1 MSNFTDSFLS
11 ANTANFP
18 SEQLP
23 SLRERLAQLDDSQ
36 ANQVIAAADVKNPTT
51 ALILSIFL
59 GAFGVDRFYIGHTG
73 LGIGKLLTTL
83 LLPVITFGLSFFF
96 TWIWIVVDCFL
107 IMNATKAANL
117 EAINT
122 ALATMT
128 ATPETVEVIEEKVE
142 ILAEPAEVIEEKVEV
157 VAEPAEVIEEKV
169 EVVAEPAE
177 VIEEKVEVVAEPAE
191 VIEEKVEV
199 VAEPAEVI
207 EGSVEVT
214 EEQAD

>member
-23 SLRERLAQLDDSQ
+23 SLRERLSQLDDSQ
-36 ANQVIAAADVKNPTT
+36 ANQVIAATDVKNPTT

-59 GAFGVDRFYIGHTG
+59 GGFGVDRFYIGNTG
-73 LGIGKLLTTL
+73 LGIGKLLATL
-83 LLPVITFGLSFFF
+83 LLPTITFGFSLFF
-96 TWIWIVVDCFL
+96 TWIWIVVDWFL
-107 IMNATKAANL
+107 IMNATKAANF

-142 ILAEPAEVIEEKVEV
+142 V
-157 VAEPAEVIEEKV
+157 VAEPAEVVEEQA
-169 EVVAEPAE
+169 EVVAEQ
-177 VIEEKVEVVAEPAE
+177 VEA
-191 VIEEKVEV
+191 
-199 VAEPAEVI
+199 
-207 EGSVEVT
+207 T
-214 EEQAD
+214 EE

>member
-142 ILAEPAEVIEEKVEV
+142 V

-177 VIEEKVEVVAEPAE
+177 VVAEPAEVVAEPAE

-199 VAEPAEVI
+199 VSEPAEVI
-207 EGSVEVT
+207 EKSVEVT

>member
-83 LLPVITFGLSFFF
+83 LLPVITFGFSFFF

-142 ILAEPAEVIEEKVEV
+142 V

-177 VIEEKVEVVAEPAE
+177 VIEE
-191 VIEEKVEV
+191 
-199 VAEPAEVI
+199 
-207 EGSVEVT
+207 SVEIT

>member
-59 GAFGVDRFYIGHTG
+59 GGFGVDRFYIGHTG
-73 LGIGKLLTTL
+73 LGIGKLLVTL
-83 LLPVITFGLSFFF
+83 LLPIVTLGISLFFS
-96 TWIWIVVDCFL
+96 WIWIVVDWFL

-128 ATPETVEVIEEKVE
+128 AAPAT
-142 ILAEPAEVIEEKVEV
+142 AEVVEEKVEV
-157 VAEPAEVIEEKV
+157 SEKPT
-169 EVVAEPAE
+169 ETT
-177 VIEEKVEVVAEPAE
+177 
-191 VIEEKVEV
+191 
-199 VAEPAEVI
+199 
-207 EGSVEVT
+207 EG
-214 EEQAD
+214 

>member
-36 ANQVIAAADVKNPTT
+36 ANQVIAAANVKNPTT

-59 GAFGVDRFYIGHTG
+59 GGFGVDRFYIGHTG
-73 LGIGKLLTTL
+73 LGIGKLLVTL
-83 LLPVITFGLSFFF
+83 LLPIVTLGISLFFS
-96 TWIWIVVDCFL
+96 WIWIVVDWFL

-128 ATPETVEVIEEKVE
+128 AAP
-142 ILAEPAEVIEEKVEV
+142 AAAEVVEEKVEV
-157 VAEPAEVIEEKV
+157 SEEPTETT
-169 EVVAEPAE
+169 
-177 VIEEKVEVVAEPAE
+177 
-191 VIEEKVEV
+191 
-199 VAEPAEVI
+199 
-207 EGSVEVT
+207 EG
-214 EEQAD
+214 

>member
-169 EVVAEPAE
+169 EVVAESAE

-191 VIEEKVEV
+191 VIEE
-199 VAEPAEVI
+199 
-207 EGSVEVT
+207 SVEIT

>member
-59 GAFGVDRFYIGHTG
+59 GTLGVDRFYIGHVG
-73 LGIGKLLTTL
+73 LGVAKLLL
-83 LLPVITFGLSFFF
+83 AWLTFG
-96 TWIWIVVDCFL
+96 IWTIIDWFL
-107 IMNATKAANL
+107 IINATKKANL
-117 EAINT
+117 AALNN

-128 ATPETVEVIEEKVE
+128 VSSAN
-142 ILAEPAEVIEEKVEV
+142 
-157 VAEPAEVIEEKV
+157 
-169 EVVAEPAE
+169 
-177 VIEEKVEVVAEPAE
+177 
-191 VIEEKVEV
+191 
-199 VAEPAEVI
+199 
-207 EGSVEVT
+207 EG
-214 EEQAD
+214 

>member
-59 GAFGVDRFYIGHTG
+59 GGFGVDRFYIGHTG
-73 LGIGKLLTTL
+73 LGIGKLLVTL
-83 LLPVITFGLSFFF
+83 LLPIVTLGISLFFS
-96 TWIWIVVDCFL
+96 WIWIVVDWFL

-128 ATPETVEVIEEKVE
+128 AAPATAKVVEEK
-142 ILAEPAEVIEEKVEV
+142 AEVSEE
-157 VAEPAEVIEEKV
+157 P
-169 EVVAEPAE
+169 
-177 VIEEKVEVVAEPAE
+177 
-191 VIEEKVEV
+191 
-199 VAEPAEVI
+199 
-207 EGSVEVT
+207 T
-214 EEQAD
+214 ETTED

>member
-59 GAFGVDRFYIGHTG
+59 GGFGVDRFYIGHTG
-73 LGIGKLLTTL
+73 LGIGKLLVTL
-83 LLPVITFGLSFFF
+83 LLPIVTLGISLFFS
-96 TWIWIVVDCFL
+96 WIWIVVDWFL

-122 ALATMT
+122 AIATMT
-128 ATPETVEVIEEKVE
+128 AAPATAKV
-142 ILAEPAEVIEEKVEV
+142 VEEKVEV
-157 VAEPAEVIEEKV
+157 SEEP
-169 EVVAEPAE
+169 
-177 VIEEKVEVVAEPAE
+177 
-191 VIEEKVEV
+191 
-199 VAEPAEVI
+199 
-207 EGSVEVT
+207 T
-214 EEQAD
+214 ETTED